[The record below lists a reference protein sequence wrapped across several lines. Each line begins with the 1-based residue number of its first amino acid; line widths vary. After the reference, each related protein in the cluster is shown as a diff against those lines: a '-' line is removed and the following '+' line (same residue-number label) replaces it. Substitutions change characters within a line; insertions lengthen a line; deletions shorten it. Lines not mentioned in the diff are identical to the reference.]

1 MSVANRIE
9 IFTKPAAPMSKL
21 LSDGVT
27 VGGYSIQFLKEFMA
41 PRLGITDVRTT
52 MLVDNNEIMS
62 SRGLLSPTCSDDSNV
77 VCIGAAATPSNS

>member
-27 VGGYSIQFLKEFMA
+27 VGGYSIQFLEEFMA
-41 PRLGITDVRTT
+41 PQQTRT
-52 MLVDNNEIMS
+52 
-62 SRGLLSPTCSDDSNV
+62 PTHPYLY
-77 VCIGAAATPSNS
+77 G